1 MTSLDLLDGTGLAR
15 RWLTAA
21 GVVAVSLLA
30 WLVEPLLGLGTW
42 VGWLPTT
49 VNVSEMAVA
58 LVPSLIC
65 GFAAWVSG
73 QARAHGVDE
82 WSATSPRSAAG
93 RIAPSLFLVG
103 GAAVVTQVIATVA
116 LAVVSV
122 RYGMLRDV
130 KGPDLLLSIPTMTAY
145 LLVWTAVGA
154 ALGRSMRL
162 LVALPVAAVLPYF
175 VYYMSIVYLS
185 EGPAGALVIGDG
197 RVYDYVRPATSV
209 VVTRASFWVVLAVV
223 AWTRL
228 LGRPRVSIFA
238 GWTASIAAALAFIQ
252 GPSIVAFPGA
262 TDPICRGTSPITCL
276 DGSHVNTME
285 PYRKAIDRLWGSV
298 PAPLRPTAV
307 VSTSEVMPA
316 GTDFGLVVPPVAG
329 LQTVARVVDDSMF
342 AAKFGEALFYG
353 ACSETSKGTDT
364 AAVLTLWWRTRVGL
378 RPDRPAFIGDG
389 RYGAADPDIERHDR
403 EARSFARTPQAEQDR
418 WFQLNRNR
426 MLKCAAPALPAP

>member
-1 MTSLDLLDGTGLAR
+1 MSLDLLDGTGLAR
-15 RWLTAA
+15 KWPTAA

-30 WLVEPLLGLGTW
+30 WLVEPLIGTEGW
-42 VGWLPTT
+42 VGRLSTT
-49 VNVSEMAVA
+49 VNVWEAAVA
-58 LVPSLIC
+58 LVPSLVC

-73 QARAHGVDE
+73 QAHAHGVDE

-103 GAAVVTQVIATVA
+103 GAAVVTQVIATLV
-116 LAVVSV
+116 LAVVSI
-122 RYGMLRDV
+122 RYGMLQDV
-130 KGPDLLLSIPTMTAY
+130 KGLDLLLSVPTMTAY

-175 VYYMSIVYLS
+175 VYYMSIIYLS

-197 RVYDYVRPATSV
+197 RVYDYVRPATLV
-209 VVTRASFWVVLAVV
+209 VVTRALFWVVLAVV
-223 AWTRL
+223 AWSRL
-228 LGRPRVSIFA
+228 LGRPRVSIAA
-238 GWTASIAAALAFIQ
+238 GWTASIAAALAFMQ

-262 TDPICRGTSPITCL
+262 TDPICRGTSPVACL
-276 DGSHVNTME
+276 DGSHESTME

-298 PAPLRPTAV
+298 PIPLRPAAV
-307 VSTSEVMPA
+307 VSTSEVMPT

-329 LQTVARVVDDSMF
+329 LLTVARVVDDSMF

-364 AAVLTLWWRTRVGL
+364 AAALTLWWRTRLGIP
-378 RPDRPAFIGDG
+378 PDRPAFIGDG
-389 RYGAADPDIERHDR
+389 RYGAADTDFERHDR
-403 EARSFARTPQAEQDR
+403 EARSFARTPQTEQDS
-418 WFQLNRNR
+418 WFQVNRDR
-426 MLKCAAPALPAP
+426 LLTCAAPALPAP